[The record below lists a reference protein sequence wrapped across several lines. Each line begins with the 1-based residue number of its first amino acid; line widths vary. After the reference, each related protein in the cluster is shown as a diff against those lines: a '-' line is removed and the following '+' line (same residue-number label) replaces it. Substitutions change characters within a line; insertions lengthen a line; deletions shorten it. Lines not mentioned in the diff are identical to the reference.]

1 MPKQIE
7 AKLRRTARKKGLT
20 GAAKNRYVYGGLTNI
35 KKRQVRAGR
44 AAPRKRRRH

>member
-20 GAAKNRYVYGGLTNI
+20 GAAKNRYVYGGLTNV
-35 KKRQVRAGR
+35 KKRMTRQGKSM
-44 AAPRKRRRH
+44 PRKRRRH